1 MPRNYKLLLP
11 AVALTLAASNASAT
25 WSILIADTRTGEI
38 VIGSATCLESFDLR
52 RETPVLITGVGAVT
66 AQSAVDGS
74 GLNRMLIRD
83 RLLQGVPLESI
94 LEELSNFDA
103 GHLNR
108 QYGFIST
115 TGDSLGETLTYSGI
129 QNADFAGG
137 ITGRIE
143 RGQPGPADDI
153 IYTVQGNILSG
164 ENVVQGAVDAIVQ
177 SAADDSDL
185 PGMLMSGMQAARM
198 EGGDGRCSCSS
209 GNPTGCGSPPPE
221 PFKSAHIAYMLGAR
235 TGDIDA
241 ARAFYPITNNAGGM
255 ALLDIDHDGM
265 NDVVIGDAINNELNV
280 FINSAN
286 PGDPLSHVMLDRIVN
301 LGASGVVAMSAS
313 DLNNDGLMDVA
324 VALSAPP
331 TLALLL
337 GQESGV
343 LSEPITHPLLAAP
356 TGLKTAKLNAGSRDK
371 IIVSQGS
378 IDTVQFFT
386 ILGDQ
391 ITQAGPLN
399 IAGNPTAIMAA
410 DVVGNSE
417 LDLIIARRDDNT
429 VWIGQ
434 NVGKDGFIE
443 AANIPTA
450 NEPHAL
456 ATHDLDNDGDQEIV
470 VLSNSGRRV
479 EIFIEDAGI
488 WTRTNE
494 IIINRD
500 GQGLAIGDFNNDS
513 LPDILTTS
521 SSPQRNLQLFTN
533 DGKGGFPFD
542 HTVKVGR
549 DAQFIALSDMNANG
563 NLDVV
568 VANSGDTGLNLID
581 NPRGSLMPPP
591 SRFADGDYFLEFNI
605 ANQRTDDPDPVDQ
618 MTDLFAQW
626 RSGLEGKVDAVRSAV
641 QSRTRLTP
649 NQSTTITVNLRDW
662 HNELLPITDASSL
675 SAISSNTRLIISDA
689 TLVSPGIFTFDTS
702 AHPELLGTGSLR
714 FIYDDGTNHV
724 ELMPTHSIDIVEN
737 IADFTNDGQ
746 LNYFDLSA
754 FAMLFIAQSI
764 DADLNDD
771 GFISNL
777 DVVVFLAELA
787 G

>member
-1 MPRNYKLLLP
+1 MPQNYTLYFP
-11 AVALTLAASNASAT
+11 AIAALTLASSHAWAT

-177 SAADDSDL
+177 SAVDDSDL

-235 TGDIDA
+235 AGDIDA

-265 NDVVIGDAINNELNV
+265 DDVVIGDAINNELNV

-286 PGDPLSHVMLDRIVN
+286 PGDPLSHVMLDRIIN
-301 LGASGVVAMSAS
+301 LDASGVVGMNTG
-313 DLNNDGLMDVA
+313 DFNLDGLDDVV
-324 VALSAPP
+324 VALTTPP
-331 TLALLL
+331 TLSILL
-337 GQESGV
+337 GQASGE
-343 LSEPITHPLLAAP
+343 LGEPINHALPAIP
-356 TGLKTAKLNAGSRDK
+356 TGLTAANFTFYR
-371 IIVSQGS
+371 IMVSLGA
-378 IDTVQFFT
+378 IDTVQFYRLSENVIEENGT
-386 ILGDQ
+386 YSV
-391 ITQAGPLN
+391 P
-399 IAGNPTAIMAA
+399 GNPSAIIAT
-410 DVVGNSE
+410 DVVGNADI
-417 LDLIIARRDDNT
+417 DLIVAQHNT
-429 VWIGQ
+429 NTIWIGE
-434 NVGKDGFIE
+434 NKNKDGFAQSAI
-443 AANIPTA
+443 IPSA

-470 VLSNSGRRV
+470 VLSNTGRRV
-479 EIFIEDAGI
+479 EIFNEDAGA

-500 GQGLAIGDFNNDS
+500 GQGLAIGDINNDT

-549 DAQFIALSDMNANG
+549 DAQFVALSDMNANG

-605 ANQRTDDPDPVDQ
+605 ANQRADDPDPVDQ

-626 RSGLEGKVDAVRSAV
+626 RSGLEGKIDAVRSAV

-689 TLVSPGIFTFDTS
+689 TLVSPGIFTFDTI

-737 IADFTNDGQ
+737 ITDFTNDGQ

-754 FAMLFIAQSI
+754 FAMLFIAQSM

-777 DVVVFLAELA
+777 DIVVFLAELA